1 MSWTTKLLVIAN
13 RTIESPE
20 IRDAIVGRAAA
31 GPVHVTLVAPAS
43 SGAGSVRARRMETAQ
58 RLERA
63 VQRLTEAGV
72 PVEGVVGDTDPMVA
86 VQDAWDPRR
95 FDEVI
100 VVTLPTGVSRWM
112 AADLPHRV
120 ERLTAA
126 RVTHVVAP
134 ARPALPAPPSSAQG
148 PRRPSEDAA
157 FTGASSPRRTA
168 AALVRRPRRSR
179 SSRGGRV
186 RSILH

>member
-13 RTIESPE
+13 RTVESPE
-20 IRDAIVGRAAA
+20 IRDAIVDRAAA
-31 GPVHVTLVAPAS
+31 GPVHVTLVAPVS
-43 SGAGSVRARRMETAQ
+43 SGAGSVRARGMETAQ

-63 VQRLTEAGV
+63 VQGLTEAGV
-72 PVEGVVGDTDPMVA
+72 PVEGIVGDSDPMVA
-86 VQDAWDPRR
+86 VQDVWDPRR
-95 FDEVI
+95 FDEVV

-134 ARPALPAPPSSAQG
+134 ARPTVPAASSSG
-148 PRRPSEDAA
+148 PRRSPEDAA
-157 FTGASSPRRTA
+157 VTDAGSSRRTA

-179 SSRGGRV
+179 SSRRGRV